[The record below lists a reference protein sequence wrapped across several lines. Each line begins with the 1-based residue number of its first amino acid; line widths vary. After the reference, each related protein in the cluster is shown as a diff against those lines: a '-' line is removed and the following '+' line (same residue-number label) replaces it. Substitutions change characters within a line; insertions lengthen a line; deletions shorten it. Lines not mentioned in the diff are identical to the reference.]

1 MKTDIKTK
9 IYNAQC
15 IGNVEPI
22 EYMTPYPSMR
32 SLIEGQTIKFSGQIM
47 NEISNITN
55 QDFFD
60 LVMQTS
66 NWLQSIGIEPKQ
78 RVIVPEL
85 EHLECQ
91 ILLFGIWNMG
101 CSAVF
106 TQGQNIENIDKRIVD
121 AQTVRLNDSLFDT
134 IKAYSNKYLAKHKPL
149 LSDEAVLSF
158 EKESGIRLSHYNL
171 LINVNGIQKA
181 IGLESRTSFYCD
193 LRTGSICWIIFQ
205 AILPV
210 HCGLIYNNKNSKLTI
225 GESGKDYNLRR
236 DLNNL
241 SSFASNDIAICIE
254 NTAALSIN
262 GEPIHL
268 SDYDMLNDGIR
279 VRGHS
284 VMMGY
289 LDDEINKVA
298 FENSGLKISF

>member
-9 IYNAQC
+9 IYSAQC

-32 SLIEGQTIKFSGQIM
+32 SLIEGQTIKFSDQIM
-47 NEISNITN
+47 DEISNITN
-55 QDFFD
+55 HDFFD

-106 TQGQNIENIDKRIVD
+106 TQGQSIGKIEKRIVD
-121 AQTVRLNDSLFDT
+121 AQTVRLNESLFDT
-134 IKAYSNKYLAKHKPL
+134 IKTYPNKYLAKHKPL
-149 LSDEAVLSF
+149 LGDEAVLSF

-181 IGLESRTSFYCD
+181 IGLKGRTRFHCD

-210 HCGLIYNNKNSKLTI
+210 HCGLIYNKINPELTI
-225 GESGKDYNLRR
+225 GESGKDYNLRH

-241 SSFASNDIAICIE
+241 SSFSSNDIAICIE

-262 GEPIHL
+262 GGPIHL

-279 VRGHS
+279 IRGHS

-289 LDDEINKVA
+289 LDDEINEVA
-298 FENSGLKISF
+298 FENGGLKVPF

>member
-9 IYNAQC
+9 IYSAQC

-22 EYMTPYPSMR
+22 EYMIPYPSMR
-32 SLIEGQTIKFSGQIM
+32 SLIEGQTIKFSDQM
-47 NEISNITN
+47 LNEISNITN

-85 EHLECQ
+85 EYLECQ
-91 ILLFGIWNMG
+91 ILLFGVWNMG

-106 TQGQNIENIDKRIVD
+106 TQGQIIENIDKRIVD
-121 AQTVRLNDSLFDT
+121 AQTIRLNKGLLDT
-134 IKAYSNKYLAKHKPL
+134 IKTYSNKYVAKHKPL
-149 LSDEAVLSF
+149 LSDEAILSF
-158 EKESGIRLSHYNL
+158 EKKSGIRLSHYNL
-171 LINVNGIQKA
+171 LINVSGIEKA
-181 IGLESRTSFYCD
+181 IGLKGKTSFHCD
-193 LRTGSICWIIFQ
+193 LRIGSIGWIIFQ

-210 HCGLIYNNKNSKLTI
+210 YCGLIYNNENPELTI
-225 GESGKDYNLRR
+225 GESGKDYNLRY

-241 SSFASNDIAICIE
+241 SSFSSNDIAICIE

-268 SDYDMLNDGIR
+268 SDYDMLDDGIM

-289 LDDEINKVA
+289 LNDEINEIA
-298 FENSGLKISF
+298 FEHGGLKVSF